1 MRLFSIV
8 QKSFRIQLRDY
19 WVLLLT
25 LSASPFFVMIYWLMS
40 TTGNT
45 TYRVLLIDH
54 DQPAQE
60 SSIRLADS
68 LINLMETARYADNKP
83 IIQFR
88 TVVSREESFEILKN
102 RDAEMVLEIPASFT
116 NRIQQCKSHPDSLRP
131 ETWMAGDASNPRYS
145 IAAIMAYTYVEEF
158 VKRQTGLKSV
168 VTMNEEFIGN
178 SVKRTEFDV
187 YVPGMLIF
195 SLIMLLFSAA
205 MVFIRDIEDQTIK
218 RLKISRMTAWE
229 YFIGTGISQ
238 VVLGTISVILTF
250 LLAKALGFNY
260 TGNLGLAVIIGFLT
274 ILAILGI
281 TLILVSFCRNATT
294 VLTFGNFPMF
304 LLMFFSGA
312 MLPLPT
318 QELFNI
324 AGKSVSWNAILPP
337 THAVNALNK
346 ILISGAGFS
355 DIWFELACLLALII
369 AYSWIGIWLFKKKHL
384 RAMSA

>member
-1 MRLFSIV
+1 MRLLSILL
-8 QKSFRIQLRDY
+8 KSFRIQLRDY

-45 TYRVLLIDH
+45 TYRVLLINH
-54 DQPAQE
+54 DKPAQTTQV
-60 SSIRLADS
+60 RLADS
-68 LINLMETARYADNKP
+68 LVDLMENARYADNKP
-83 IIQFR
+83 IITFQN
-88 TVVSREESFEILKN
+88 VVSREEAFGILKN
-102 RDAEMVLEIPASFT
+102 RDAEMVLEIPESFSQRIRLCAS
-116 NRIQQCKSHPDSLRP
+116 NPDSLRP

-168 VTMNEEFIGN
+168 VNMHEDFIGN
-178 SVKRTEFDV
+178 SVKRTEFDI

-238 VVLGTISVILTF
+238 VILGTLSVMLTF
-250 LLAKALGFNY
+250 LLAKALGFNS
-260 TGNLGLAVIIGFLT
+260 TGNLGLAIVVGFLT

-312 MLPLPT
+312 MLPLPM
-318 QELFNI
+318 QALFSI
-324 AGKSVSWNAILPP
+324 GGKSISWNALLPP

-355 DIWFELACLLALII
+355 DIWFELASLVVLII
-369 AYSWIGIWLFKKKHL
+369 AYSWVGIWLFKKKHL
-384 RAMSA
+384 QAMNA